1 MIVIDELHVFKTVTA
16 EAVTFLE
23 LADLLGQEISSPAIL
38 DPEFASVEGKR
49 RRMEMMYFL
58 LNLKTNIKSRYS
70 VTHTHTHT
78 HTHT

>member
-38 DPEFASVEGKR
+38 DPEFASVEEKIR
-49 RRMEMMYFL
+49 
-58 LNLKTNIKSRYS
+58 
-70 VTHTHTHT
+70 
-78 HTHT
+78 